1 VALANYRKV
10 LPLLELSHGVCFAL
24 LWTTAVEFGRGAAP
38 DHLKA
43 TAQVGANEHAAPA
56 AVYFDP
62 LLLPCCALLS
72 APFTR
77 SFVRSCFLCVCTY
90 FFCILLV
97 RQGVLSTA
105 YFVLGQGL
113 GSVAWS
119 AVAARFG
126 FRAAYGCGAAAVC
139 VSGLVLVPKL
149 APFTERG
156 GGGLASKRAVSTG
169 IIFV

>member
-56 AVYFDP
+56 AVY
-62 LLLPCCALLS
+62 LLLSFFRAVLFSARLS
-72 APFTR
+72 RSR
-77 SFVRSCFLCVCTY
+77 SFVRAFFVCVRI